1 VSDLV
6 PILAKTRIE
15 LLTNNGLIDFW
26 IELCAREA
34 ENDGK
39 HTDEDRIV
47 AITLLCD
54 LWLTFTDYIDSNEA
68 QVTTIVFM
76 LKRAV
81 RDRTK
86 CLRIPAI
93 A

>member
-1 VSDLV
+1 VSDLI
-6 PILAKTRIE
+6 PFFGRQRTE
-15 LLTNNGLIDFW
+15 LLTNHGIIDFW
-26 IELCAREA
+26 IELSAREA

-39 HTDEDRIV
+39 HSDEDRII

-54 LWLTFTDYIDSNEA
+54 LWMTFTEYIDSSEA

-81 RDRTK
+81 RDRTR